1 MAATW
6 RDAYSMYSGAKEMN
20 IVKNITQNKWTGGN
34 RMEVIVIHW
43 WNDPAQKPTMDGV
56 VSWFLNPKSQV
67 SAHYVV
73 SGDKVI
79 QMADETDVT
88 WHAMQANSFAIGIE
102 VDPNVP
108 GNTYKTVGELVK
120 QIRSRRGNLP
130 LKRHSEY
137 VNTTCP
143 GNIDLN
149 RIERES
155 KGEEDIMDARMTDNV
170 WLGLFG
176 EHIPKDKQNYW
187 VGKKMDEMISKE
199 RASAKWKA
207 RDRAAKGLLEDKG
220 QVDAVILNSFG
231 RHVTDEEFKRYKG
244 KNWHATLD
252 AIRKTAD
259 FKVHHDSAKAIA
271 GEFEEVKEELFR
283 RKK

>member
-1 MAATW
+1 
-6 RDAYSMYSGAKEMN
+6 MN

-43 WNDPAQKPTMDGV
+43 WNDPAQKPTMEGV

-79 QMADETDVT
+79 QMADETDMT

-102 VDPNVP
+102 IDPNVP

-143 GNIDLN
+143 GNIDLD
-149 RIERES
+149 RIEIES
-155 KGEEDIMDARMTDNV
+155 KGDTMTPEE
-170 WLGLFG
+170 
-176 EHIPKDKQNYW
+176 
-187 VGKKMDEMISKE
+187 
-199 RASAKWKA
+199 
-207 RDRAAKGLLEDKG
+207 
-220 QVDAVILNSFG
+220 
-231 RHVTDEEFKRYKG
+231 
-244 KNWHATLD
+244 
-252 AIRKTAD
+252 
-259 FKVHHDSAKAIA
+259 AKAIA
-271 GEFEEVKEELFR
+271 EGYLIPMRVLNSEAKGWNFTKVHKGEYDAREIAYMTQLVLKHGAVGAMTAYAQQAHDEGAAHRKDKAAWQKAVKTLADVQKQLPFEEVKDKLYR
-283 RKK
+283 RK